1 MTEVMGTQFVWQ
13 PDATL
18 VYYHPVTRER
28 ISPEKFQS
36 IVAQRAKRLGSS
48 KVNQIEGVTED
59 EVAAAIAAVLA
70 GHEIPAGISQQEAVA
85 ELLMKLPD
93 PPEPEAARE
102 AARMVLEADGQT

>member
-1 MTEVMGTQFVWQ
+1 
-13 PDATL
+13 L
-18 VYYHPVTRER
+18 
-28 ISPEKFQS
+28 
-36 IVAQRAKRLGSS
+36 
-48 KVNQIEGVTED
+48 
-59 EVAAAIAAVLA
+59 AAAIAAVLA